1 MKEPRDRPKGRSLFV
16 GSAVVLALL
25 IGGFAVVW
33 LVRRDHGGGRLAAQP
48 STAVVVPAPKPGGR
62 SLTTE
67 LARLA
72 ALGRPVYCGSTR
84 RREFAL
90 TFDDGP
96 GRDTPLALRILTRA
110 RVPATFFDVGK
121 VIIRWPAQLPR
132 ELRAGALGEHTWTHR
147 YLPSLRPAEIEQ
159 ELMRTKKLI
168 ESITHRPVR
177 LFRPPYGAL
186 SQTVQAEVRELRMV
200 DVLWSVDSRDW
211 AGAKWNQI
219 AAKVLREI
227 RPGSI
232 VLMHENRG
240 QTLRALKYVILP
252 RLDQRGLR
260 PVSVPQLLANNPPS
274 PSLLRSGLPACLREA
289 RFRRSG

>member
-1 MKEPRDRPKGRSLFV
+1 MKGSRDRPKGRSLFV
-16 GSAVVLALL
+16 ASAVVLALV

-33 LVRRDHGGGRLAAQP
+33 LLGRDHRGGRPAAQP
-48 STAVVVPAPKPGGR
+48 STAVVVAAPKSGR
-62 SLTTE
+62 RSPATE

-72 ALGRPVYCGSTR
+72 ALGRPVYCGSTGR
-84 RREFAL
+84 HEFAL

-96 GRDTPLALRILTRA
+96 GPYTPLALRILRRA
-110 RVPATFFDVGK
+110 GVPATFFDVGK
-121 VIIRWPAQLPR
+121 VIIRWPTQLPR
-132 ELRAGALGEHTWTHR
+132 ELHAGALGEHTWTHP
-147 YLPSLRPAEIEQ
+147 YLPNLPPTEVEH
-159 ELMRTKKLI
+159 ELTRTKQLI

-186 SQTVQAEVRELRMV
+186 SQTVQTEVRRLRMV

-219 AAKVLREI
+219 AANVLREI

-252 RLDQRGLR
+252 RLDQRRLR
-260 PVSVPQLLANNPPS
+260 PVSVPQLLADNPPS
-274 PSLLRSGLPACLREA
+274 RSLLRGGLPACLGEA